1 MNPQELQQAIDSA
14 VAVIR
19 GEINYNDTYK
29 KLREVA
35 LAHVTE
41 LYKVQVIKAAAI
53 TSLQVQ
59 PFARPGSFVE
69 VKK

>member
-14 VAVIR
+14 VAIIR
-19 GEINYNDTYK
+19 GEANYNEPYK

-35 LAHVTE
+35 VAHVAE

-53 TSLQVQ
+53 TSLQVT